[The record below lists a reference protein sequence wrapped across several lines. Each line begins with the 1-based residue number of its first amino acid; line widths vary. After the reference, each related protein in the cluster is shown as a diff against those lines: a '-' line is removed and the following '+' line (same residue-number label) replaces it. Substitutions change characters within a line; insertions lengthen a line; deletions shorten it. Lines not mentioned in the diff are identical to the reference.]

1 MAYSVWDK
9 QPEMVFPQIPF
20 EFLTGLAEKQSKRLD
35 LADEQIGK
43 TKGLFAA
50 LNAAP
55 GHEDLATGLT
65 KTYNDQL
72 NNLVEKHKNNLGS
85 REFVREL
92 TSISSNFANDQN
104 VQTVVSSKDWF
115 DKNSNTL
122 WDAENKNA
130 VINAPGIINSKGE
143 FEQNKFRYG
152 PDKFNI
158 TYYGDPIK
166 EIQEQFNIQKEARIK
181 ELGLTTKIVDGE
193 VKYYNTATQTTYK
206 DEDILAPVAESTYKM
221 LMENPEAKPG
231 FSYWHAKNQNLSTKE
246 KSEAAKALIKN
257 AGVPFY
263 FKHLEESSSPISGG
277 DSPKEGTD
285 KSPAIKGTPVT
296 TALDYVT
303 GVNNRRITSTEG
315 LEGLIREEDA
325 NVTSVKGKVLQEF
338 PDLGDTPFHHT
349 INGEEINLD
358 LIKDPQLKSRAAEL
372 NAQLVEAQ
380 IKKDSHQSILN
391 HFKSIS
397 GYDPDQ
403 PMERQVDFS
412 KLQQAA
418 ASASAALNL
427 REYSSSSRSPIGSVL
442 KTFSNK
448 EELFNYLAPNGIP
461 DQAALAYL
469 EEWDRAYSK
478 TVTALDSKYAEYNNK
493 LTNYLNSTIYKPA
506 FSYTVASEDENE
518 LRSTVIRAA
527 ANPKNI
533 TRANFGPESGNRGQ
547 YLSAEEMTALQQ
559 NAALWKDAVYSV
571 RFDES
576 TNSYVA
582 DVTYGGETYEINAGI
597 ADLGKYVQKI
607 DPQMHTLFL
616 EKQQLFMQRLAAT
629 DGRASTITLYKDA
642 GVDSN
647 GAPIQEIAATPKVKS
662 AFQAISEVGVN
673 SGDYLFKVPGLNK
686 DNVIKTSSFWDLAR
700 FTDSY
705 NAIMSRPGL
714 TTEQRKSL
722 LDKLFA
728 NPGQNITIFNGKI
741 GKVNER
747 YFSGTSLPEVDE
759 FNYIPPVVRKK

>member
-303 GVNNRRITSTEG
+303 DVNNRRITSTEG

-391 HFKSIS
+391 HFKDIS
-397 GYDPDQ
+397 GYDPDEL
-403 PMERQVDFS
+403 MERQINPDMLVKANEAGVQEAFGGS
-412 KLQQAA
+412 LGTSQFK
-418 ASASAALNL
+418 N
-427 REYSSSSRSPIGSVL
+427 RE
-442 KTFSNK
+442 
-448 EELFNYLAPNGIP
+448 
-461 DQAALAYL
+461 
-469 EEWDRAYSK
+469 
-478 TVTALDSKYAEYNNK
+478 
-493 LTNYLNSTIYKPA
+493 
-506 FSYTVASEDENE
+506 
-518 LRSTVIRAA
+518 
-527 ANPKNI
+527 
-533 TRANFGPESGNRGQ
+533 
-547 YLSAEEMTALQQ
+547 
-559 NAALWKDAVYSV
+559 
-571 RFDES
+571 
-576 TNSYVA
+576 
-582 DVTYGGETYEINAGI
+582 
-597 ADLGKYVQKI
+597 DLIK
-607 DPQMHTLFL
+607 F
-616 EKQQLFMQRLAAT
+616 F
-629 DGRASTITLYKDA
+629 DA
-642 GVDSN
+642 G
-647 GAPIQEIAATPKVKS
+647 
-662 AFQAISEVGVN
+662 
-673 SGDYLFKVPGLNK
+673 
-686 DNVIKTSSFWDLAR
+686 LAK
-700 FTDSY
+700 FE
-705 NAIMSRPGL
+705 NNQI
-714 TTEQRKSL
+714 L
-722 LDKLFA
+722 LDKISHRFQLKTKLYT
-728 NPGQNITIFNGKI
+728 G
-741 GKVNER
+741 
-747 YFSGTSLPEVDE
+747 
-759 FNYIPPVVRKK
+759 

>member
-55 GHEDLATGLT
+55 GHEDLTTGLT

-104 VQTVVSSKDWF
+104 VQTVVTSKDWF

-143 FEQNKFRYG
+143 FEQNNFRYG

-193 VKYYNTATQTTYK
+193 VKYYNTATQTSYK

-231 FSYWHAKNQNLSTKE
+231 FSYWHAKNQNLSPKE

-277 DSPKEGTD
+277 DSGDSSKEGTD

-296 TALDYVT
+296 IALDYVT
-303 GVNNRRITSTEG
+303 DVNNRRITSTEG

-338 PDLGDTPFHHT
+338 PDLGNTAFHNT

-397 GYDPDQ
+397 GYDPDE
-403 PMERQVDFS
+403 PMERQVNPDILV
-412 KLQQAA
+412 KANEAGVQE
-418 ASASAALNL
+418 ALGGSLGTSQFKN
-427 REYSSSSRSPIGSVL
+427 REDLIKFFDAVL
-442 KTFSNK
+442 KSKSMTQ
-448 EELFNYLAPNGIP
+448 Y
-461 DQAALAYL
+461 AYQEQIKL
-469 EEWDRAYSK
+469 YDEAYRK
-478 TVTALDSKYAEYNNK
+478 YIQEADPKYAEYNNK

-506 FSYTVASEDENE
+506 FSYTVASEDENK

-533 TRANFGPESGNRGQ
+533 TRANFGPESGDRGQ

-576 TNSYVA
+576 TNSYAA
-582 DVTYGGETYEINAGI
+582 DVSYGGETYEINAGI
-597 ADLGKYVQKI
+597 SDLGKYIQKI

-747 YFSGTSLPEVDE
+747 YFSGTRLPEVDE
-759 FNYIPPVVRKK
+759 FNYIPPVLRKK

>member
-1 MAYSVWDK
+1 
-9 QPEMVFPQIPF
+9 MVFPQIPF
-20 EFLTGLAEKQSKRLD
+20 EFLAGLAEKQSKRLD

-65 KTYNDQL
+65 KTYNDKL

-85 REFVREL
+85 REFIREL

-104 VQTVVSSKDWF
+104 VQTVVTSKDWF

-193 VKYYNTATQTTYK
+193 VKYYNTATQTSYK

-231 FSYWHAKNQNLSTKE
+231 FSYWHAKNQNLSPKE
-246 KSEAAKALIKN
+246 KAEAAKALIKTS
-257 AGVPFY
+257 GVPFY
-263 FKHLEESSSPISGG
+263 FKHVEESLSPISGG
-277 DSPKEGTD
+277 DSDGTSKGGTD

-325 NVTSVKGKVLQEF
+325 NVTIVKGKILEEF
-338 PDLGDTPFHHT
+338 PDLGEATFHHT

-358 LIKDPQLKSRAAEL
+358 LIKDPQIKSRAAEL

-397 GYDPDQ
+397 GYDPDE
-403 PMERQVDFS
+403 PMERQVNPN
-412 KLQQAA
+412 LLVEANRHA
-418 ASASAALNL
+418 ASAAL
-427 REYSSSSRSPIGSVL
+427 
-442 KTFSNK
+442 
-448 EELFNYLAPNGIP
+448 
-461 DQAALAYL
+461 
-469 EEWDRAYSK
+469 
-478 TVTALDSKYAEYNNK
+478 
-493 LTNYLNSTIYKPA
+493 
-506 FSYTVASEDENE
+506 
-518 LRSTVIRAA
+518 
-527 ANPKNI
+527 
-533 TRANFGPESGNRGQ
+533 
-547 YLSAEEMTALQQ
+547 
-559 NAALWKDAVYSV
+559 
-571 RFDES
+571 
-576 TNSYVA
+576 
-582 DVTYGGETYEINAGI
+582 TYGATYVINGLLNNRE
-597 ADLGKYVQKI
+597 DL
-607 DPQMHTLFL
+607 
-616 EKQQLFMQRLAAT
+616 
-629 DGRASTITLYKDA
+629 
-642 GVDSN
+642 
-647 GAPIQEIAATPKVKS
+647 
-662 AFQAISEVGVN
+662 
-673 SGDYLFKVPGLNK
+673 
-686 DNVIKTSSFWDLAR
+686 
-700 FTDSY
+700 
-705 NAIMSRPGL
+705 
-714 TTEQRKSL
+714 
-722 LDKLFA
+722 
-728 NPGQNITIFNGKI
+728 
-741 GKVNER
+741 
-747 YFSGTSLPEVDE
+747 
-759 FNYIPPVVRKK
+759 